1 MTLEL
6 DDALFCCVYLVS
18 KQTELDHEMLMD
30 FRTEKR
36 WHIKKQKNS

>member
-18 KQTELDHEMLMD
+18 KQTELDHEMLMVYP
-30 FRTEKR
+30 TEKP
-36 WHIKKQKNS
+36 WHIKKQKIS